1 MTINNGVATR
11 DLPTHGWKNI
21 NGAGAKRRGLVGSGV
36 IWPVAV
42 ELVVLQSP
50 VY

>member
-21 NGAGAKRRGLVGSGV
+21 NSAGAKPWCIVGTVVS
-36 IWPVAV
+36 WP
-42 ELVVLQSP
+42 
-50 VY
+50 